1 MKSILMT
8 IAMAALLTACGHRTS
23 QASSDA
29 DSVSVDSIQ
38 TVDSLKTDSIA
49 LQHEDSTV
57 SIMLHIEWPTAG
69 SEELI
74 TNIRH
79 YICQELATSPNQEEK
94 IKAVETEDGQLA
106 LKPTFQ
112 RYLKGLSQMRREALE
127 GGYADGMTFSYYLH
141 IFKLADTERY
151 VTYLTN
157 TEGFYGG
164 AHGFAN
170 STGLTF
176 SKLTNKPLG
185 YRTEYNEKTEQFE
198 IRDQTLFSKPSSPK
212 LAALIKEG
220 VRGYFGSFDNT
231 TPSDDE
237 LENELIGV
245 ADVNRIPLPSTPPVF
260 TTNGLTF
267 TYQQYEIAPY
277 AAGMVNFN
285 IAYDKVLPYLT
296 PEAAA
301 LVSKP

>member
-1 MKSILMT
+1 MKCILMT

-23 QASSDA
+23 QANSDA
-29 DSVSVDSIQ
+29 DSTSVDSIQ
-38 TVDSLKTDSIA
+38 VVDSLKTDSIG

-57 SIMLHIEWPTAG
+57 SVMLHIEWPTAG

-74 TNIRH
+74 ASVRH

-112 RYLKGLSQMRREALE
+112 RYLKGLNQMWREALE
-127 GGYADGMTFSYYLH
+127 GGYAEGMTFSYYLN

-157 TEGFYGG
+157 SEGFYGG
-164 AHGFAN
+164 AHGFAT

-176 SKLTNKPLG
+176 SKITNRPLG
-185 YRTEYNEKTEQFE
+185 YHTEYNEKTEQFE
-198 IRDQTLFSKPSSPK
+198 VREQTLFSQPSSPK

-220 VRGYFGSFDNT
+220 VRSYFGSFDNSK
-231 TPSDDE
+231 PSDDE
-237 LENELIGV
+237 LLSELIGV
-245 ADVNRIPLPSTPPVF
+245 PDVNRIPLPSSPPVF
-260 TTNGLTF
+260 TPDGLSF

-277 AAGMVNFN
+277 AAGMINFN

-296 PEAAA
+296 PEAAE
-301 LVSKP
+301 LVVE